1 MKNKTEIREERFE
14 IVRRWE
20 ASGLSQR
27 KFSAQENIAY
37 QNLNN
42 WVKIFRKQN
51 AEVTKG
57 KFLKITPPENKISS
71 ETIFSEITFA
81 NGNCIRFFQPIEVG
95 QLKKLAS

>member
-1 MKNKTEIREERFE
+1 MKNKTEIREERFG

-27 KFSAQENIAY
+27 KFSAQENISY
-37 QNLNN
+37 QNFNN

-51 AEVTKG
+51 TELPQLGFIKV
-57 KFLKITPPENKISS
+57 TPPENRISQ
-71 ETIFSEITFA
+71 ETIFAEITFA
-81 NGNCIRFFQPIEVG
+81 NGNCIRFFHPIEVA

>member
-1 MKNKTEIREERFE
+1 MKNKTEIREERFG

-27 KFSAQENIAY
+27 KFSVQENISY

-51 AEVTKG
+51 TELPKPGFIKV
-57 KFLKITPPENKISS
+57 TPPENKISR

-81 NGNCIRFFQPIEVG
+81 NGNCIRFFHPIDAV
-95 QLKKLAS
+95 QLKKLVF

>member
-1 MKNKTEIREERFE
+1 MKVNLEIREERFG

-27 KFSAQENIAY
+27 KFSAQENIPY

-51 AEVTKG
+51 TELPKAGFIKVA
-57 KFLKITPPENKISS
+57 PPENKISQ

-81 NGNCIRFFQPIEVG
+81 NGNCIRFFHPIELT
-95 QLKKLAS
+95 QLKKLVS

>member
-1 MKNKTEIREERFE
+1 MKNKTEIREERLG

-27 KFSAQENIAY
+27 KFSAQENISY

-42 WVKIFRKQN
+42 WVKVFRKQN
-51 AEVTKG
+51 MELPKPGFIKMALE
-57 KFLKITPPENKISS
+57 ENKISS

-81 NGNCIRFFQPIEVG
+81 NGNCIRFYHPIEIS

>member
-1 MKNKTEIREERFE
+1 MKNKTEIREERLG

-27 KFSAQENIAY
+27 KFSAQENISY

-51 AEVTKG
+51 TELPKAGFIKIAVAE
-57 KFLKITPPENKISS
+57 NNISQ

-81 NGNCIRFFQPIEVG
+81 NGNRIKFYNAVDIS